1 MAEEHIYTE
10 KELKEMA
17 DALLKED
24 DARNEEAKPKR
35 RAGKKKEAE
44 APAPK
49 TPEEIGRASCRE
61 RV

>member
-1 MAEEHIYTE
+1 MINDKDMGDRTMAEEHIYTE

-35 RAGKKKEAE
+35 KTGKKKEAE
-44 APAPK
+44 ASLVN
-49 TPEEIGRASCRE
+49 RR
-61 RV
+61 